1 MSIIESFRFWDE
13 DDFEYEIFSILSTA
27 HEPWTSVILVAKR
40 DSRRNSTKGFK
51 SRSGVNRSSNV
62 KSFIILR
69 SEEGLTF
76 FSINN
81 PTNFFG
87 EKN

>member
-1 MSIIESFRFWDE
+1 MNKR
-13 DDFEYEIFSILSTA
+13 
-27 HEPWTSVILVAKR
+27 HLVAKL
-40 DSRRNSTKGFK
+40 DSRRNSTKSFK
-51 SRSGVNRSSNV
+51 SRSGGNMSSNV
-62 KSFIILR
+62 RSFIILR

-87 EKN
+87 EKSSNESFRGVFF